1 MWEKIYVNI
10 DNPGSITLR
19 DWVGTIIALI
29 GIIFLF
35 AVIVCLIIDHLTGR
49 FSLIHMKYDDF
60 LKDWGRKSY
69 SKFFYTRKL
78 KKLSQNK
85 STSEIKDDIDKAST
99 FREIFIKVYLS
110 RRKEELK
117 SLSTED
123 LLKENYD
130 HLYEK
135 EMYEDVVEDRLNKL
149 DINELINLFKK
160 ESFGCYKDVFCK
172 VYEEKLEINL
182 STKDIDDLLYMFKN
196 YENEILTRSK
206 IKEIICDILYTKARR
221 LSKYE
226 RMYFKENAPDEILHE
241 IGMYY

>member
-10 DNPGSITLR
+10 DNPGPLTLK
-19 DWVGTIIALI
+19 DWVGNTIELI

-35 AVIVCLIIDHLTGR
+35 VVTFWSIIDYLTDL

-85 STSEIKDDIDKAST
+85 STSEIKDDIDKATT

-172 VYEEKLEINL
+172 VYEEKLETDL

-196 YENEILTRSK
+196 YEDEILTRSK

-226 RMYFKENAPDEILHE
+226 RMYFKENAPDEILDE